1 MCDCP
6 RVPTLPHL
14 AHVPIG
20 SIVILLLQ
28 QWQVMI
34 AIHEYDSDNQ
44 FLCTVLTLN
53 SLEAL
58 NVDVWR
64 AADLGIPCCG
74 GTSSA
79 SVSSTETFEV
89 ATCILLTRPQWP
101 QWSFSCTPFDELPTR
116 RIKVSKV
123 ELNRWLLQLQ
133 LMASWSTTDRPMYEH
148 KS

>member
-6 RVPTLPHL
+6 RVPTLHHL

-20 SIVILLLQ
+20 SIAILLLQ
-28 QWQVMI
+28 QWQLMI
-34 AIHEYDSDNQ
+34 AIHEYDSVNQ

-58 NVDVWR
+58 YVDVWR
-64 AADLGIPCCG
+64 AADLGIPFCCG

-89 ATCILLTRPQWP
+89 ATCILLTRPQ
-101 QWSFSCTPFDELPTR
+101 
-116 RIKVSKV
+116 
-123 ELNRWLLQLQ
+123 
-133 LMASWSTTDRPMYEH
+133 
-148 KS
+148 